1 MDEANDAKF
10 VLRCDPIIL
19 ATPDHFPMP
28 KLFVIILLIFSFTF
42 VFSKKGFYDEKD
54 IPLVMDKLFEYHIE
68 FKQLNDKIV
77 KRTLKVYL
85 EQFDPDKIYLLQKEA
100 SVFLDLSDKRAKEIA
115 DHITKNDFSDFNAL
129 NEIFYTAV
137 HREREERAR
146 FKDKINDI
154 ILSASTDYDKSS
166 YASTKR
172 QLAIRQ
178 KDHFLKF
185 YNIQK
190 KRIKIDTLQR
200 KIKVYDLYNKKM
212 NQFEGDF
219 AFKDK
224 SEMQQHFFTLHF
236 LKAFSKS
243 LDAHTYFFSEDEAR
257 DMRVSLEKNFE
268 GIGVVLTE
276 TIDGVI
282 VSDMI
287 KNSPAKESKNIEVGD
302 VIVEVNHQN
311 IESLPFDKVLGA
323 MKKRENGQIEL
334 GFRRNQKDSI
344 IRVSLTARPI
354 AMDDDRLT
362 YSYEPCD
369 DGIIGKLELKSFY
382 ENPDG
387 LSSEKDIK
395 EAIYNLKKIGNL
407 KGLVLDLRENAGGFL
422 SQAIKV
428 AGLFISN
435 GVVVMSKYSNDE
447 VKYLRSLEGS
457 PYYNGPLVILTSKMS
472 ASAAEIVAQALQDYG
487 VALVVGDERTFGK
500 GSIQFQTVT
509 NEGADYYYKVTI
521 GRYYTVSGKS
531 TQIDGVKADIVI
543 PSKYASFDIGERY
556 LENALPADS
565 IESAYLDS
573 LNDLEPKLKRLFQ
586 RSYTSSLQKIVVY
599 WTRMLPVLRENSKQR
614 LENSSHFKQFLEK
627 QDQIRAKLK
636 GVNVDLSENEA
647 KKEDIQLK
655 EAVNIVQ
662 DMIQMETQA
671 KRSLDERFANS
682 KK

>member
-10 VLRCDPIIL
+10 GLRSDPRIL
-19 ATPDHFPMP
+19 AASLSFRCP
-28 KLFVIILLIFSFTF
+28 KLFLIIVFLFSFTF

-54 IPLVMDKLFEYHIE
+54 ISLVMEKLFEYHIE
-68 FKQLNDKIV
+68 YKHLNEQVV

-85 EQFDPDKIYLLQKEA
+85 EQLDPDKIFLLEKEA
-100 SVFLDLSDKRAKEIA
+100 ALFLDLSDKKAKEIIQ
-115 DHITKNDFSDFNAL
+115 HINNNDFSDFYAL
-129 NEIFYTAV
+129 DEVIQKAIQ
-137 HREREERAR
+137 RAREERAKY
-146 FKDKINDI
+146 KDKINEI
-154 ILSASTDYDKSS
+154 ILAASIDYDKSS
-166 YASTKR
+166 YAKNTR
-172 QLAIRQ
+172 QLFARQ
-178 KDHFLKF
+178 KDHFLRF

-190 KRIKIDTLQR
+190 RRIKIDTAQR
-200 KIKVYDLYNKKM
+200 KNKVFDLYNKKM

-219 AFKDK
+219 LNDK
-224 SEMQQHFFTLHF
+224 TDSRQHFFVLHF

-268 GIGVVLTE
+268 GIGVVLSE

-287 KNSPAKESKNIEVGD
+287 KNSPAKESKMIEIGD
-302 VIVEVNHQN
+302 IIIEINRQN
-311 IESLPFDKVLGA
+311 IESLSFDKVLSA

-334 GFRRNQKDSI
+334 GLKRNQKDGI
-344 IRVSLTARPI
+344 VRVALTARPI
-354 AMDDDRLT
+354 SMDDDRLT
-362 YSYEPCD
+362 YSYEPCE

-395 EAIYNLKKIGNL
+395 DAINNLKKKGNL

-435 GVVVMSKYSNDE
+435 GVVVMSKYSNED

-457 PYYNGPLVILTSKMS
+457 PFYNGPLVILTSKMS

-487 VALVVGDERTFGK
+487 VALVAGDERTFGK
-500 GSIQFQTVT
+500 GSIQYQTVT
-509 NEGADYYYKVTI
+509 NEGSDYYYKVTI

-531 TQIDGVKADIVI
+531 TQIDGVKADIII
-543 PSKYASFDIGERY
+543 PSRYSSLDIGEKY

-586 RSYTSSLQKIVVY
+586 RSYVSSLQKVVVY
-599 WTRMLPVLRENSKQR
+599 WTRMLPVLRENSRQR
-614 LENSSHFKQFLEK
+614 LDNNNHFKQFLEK
-627 QDQIRAKLK
+627 QDQIRAKMK
-636 GVNVDLSENEA
+636 GVNVDLSENDT
-647 KKEDIQLK
+647 KKEDLQIK

-662 DMIQMETQA
+662 DMIQLETQA
-671 KRSLDERFANS
+671 NRSLDERFANS